1 MRTIPIIVISFALLF
16 PSILRANNDPIP
28 VTGKIRSVTVFQKGA
43 QVFRAGTAAIP
54 SGKSTLVFENLP
66 RDLNPQSIQ
75 VSGKGAFTIL
85 AVSHRINYL
94 QDREKNEQI
103 HALENKLKSLEQE
116 KAIQDGLKQ
125 VFEAEVSMLLANKAI
140 GGSQNGVETTRL
152 KEIADFLRKRLT
164 EISSE
169 KIKIQEKTRILEEE
183 IRNIRNQLNQM
194 GSSGRIPVSEVQVQV
209 SAGNPQQGKLEISYM
224 VNQAG
229 WTPRYDIRA
238 TDIRQPINL
247 VYKAAVYQNTGED
260 WKEIPLTLST
270 GNPQLS
276 GTRPKLNPWYL
287 DFYEPAYR
295 SMQGK
300 LAGVRAT
307 SAKNKAEMEE
317 AVASAPEASTAASYT
332 TVSEGQTQILF
343 EIKIP
348 YTIPCDGQENMVEI
362 SGFSIPATFAYH
374 VVPKLDRDAFLQ
386 AILTDWKEYNLL
398 PGEMNL
404 FFEGTYVGKSFLDT
418 RSTGDN
424 LELSLGRDRQII
436 IDRTIM
442 RDYSKKQFLGNK
454 VTDTRSWE
462 IRIRNNKSAPVHL
475 VVQDQFPVSTNK
487 EIEVSLIESSG
498 ASVNHNTGILTWD
511 IRLQPDESRILR
523 VGYEVK
529 YPSGKNIILE

>member
-1 MRTIPIIVISFALLF
+1 MKTIPIIVISFALLF
-16 PSILRANNDPIP
+16 PSVLRANNDPIP
-28 VTGKIRSVTVFQKGA
+28 VTGKIQSVTVFQKGA
-43 QVFRAGTAAIP
+43 QVFRTGTAAIP

-66 RDLNPQSIQ
+66 RDLNPQSLQ

-94 QDREKNEQI
+94 QDRRKNEQI
-103 HALENKLKSLEQE
+103 HTLESKLKSLEKE

-125 VFEAEVSMLLANKAI
+125 VFEAEESMLLANKAI
-140 GGSQNGVETTRL
+140 GGAQNGVETTRL
-152 KEIADFLRKRLT
+152 KEVADFLRKRLT

-169 KIKIQEKTRILEEE
+169 KIKLQEKTRILEEE

-194 GSSGRIPVSEVQVQV
+194 GSPGRIPVSEVQIQV

-238 TDIRQPINL
+238 TDIQQPIDL

-270 GNPQLS
+270 GNPQLG

-287 DFYEPAYR
+287 DFYEPVYR
-295 SMQGK
+295 DMQK
-300 LAGVRAT
+300 KSAGVQAIPMRNM
-307 SAKNKAEMEE
+307 SEMEE
-317 AVASAPEASTAASYT
+317 AVATAPEASTAASYT
-332 TVSEGQTQILF
+332 TVSEGQMQVLF

-348 YTIPCDGQENMVEI
+348 YTIPSDGQENMVEI
-362 SGFSIPATFAYH
+362 SGFSIPAIFAYH
-374 VVPKLDRDAFLQ
+374 AVPKLDRDPFLQ
-386 AILTDWKEYNLL
+386 AKLTEWKKYNLL

-418 RSTGDN
+418 RSTGDT

-436 IDRTIM
+436 VERTMM

-487 EIEVSLIESSG
+487 EIEVSLTESSG
-498 ASVNHNTGILTWD
+498 ARVNHNTGIFTWNMH
-511 IRLQPDESRILR
+511 LQPDESRTLR